1 MMLMKETNGKIA
13 VQREAKGCSGLLTA
27 AGASNLWI
35 MQKGHGTM
43 EHARIEGRA
52 ESIRIPTSVKAR
64 YFLKNRQLPGREC
77 TVINIS
83 LNGAGL
89 AFYAHETMEQGSK
102 LSLKMYALGGKATI
116 TVDGV
121 VSWVKQGKKDFLCGI
136 KLMDVLDNAE
146 QMVLGLY

>member
-1 MMLMKETNGKIA
+1 
-13 VQREAKGCSGLLTA
+13 
-27 AGASNLWI
+27 
-35 MQKGHGTM
+35 M
-43 EHARIEGRA
+43 ESARIEERT

-64 YFLKNRQLPGREC
+64 YFLKNEQLPGKDC
-77 TVINIS
+77 TVINVS

-89 AFYAHETMEQGSK
+89 AFYGRETMEKGSR

-136 KLMDVLDNAE
+136 KLIEVLDNAK